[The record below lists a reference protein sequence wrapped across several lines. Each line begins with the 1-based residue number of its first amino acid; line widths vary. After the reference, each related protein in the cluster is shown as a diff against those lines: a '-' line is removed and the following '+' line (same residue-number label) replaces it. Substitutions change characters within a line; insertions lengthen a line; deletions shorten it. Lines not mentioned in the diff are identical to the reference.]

1 MNWGETRMLSVRK
14 TCGPT
19 LDCWLLLLSVL
30 LAFVLPASSADVPS
44 QWISKLKRI
53 PACPALATTAQTN
66 HIPMDRMDP
75 LSGTNAL
82 HPGDSVTMLGTL
94 TQKDSR
100 AQWLL
105 YVEVAAPDPGKTPA
119 KKPSPFVVTIFGT
132 AMKFESKPVPAKLRM
147 LGPYSVSGMSKPLKP
162 EEKDAQFSLNESFLS
177 LGLEQAAAVWW
188 QWNQMTN
195 TDLASSNSPPAK
207 SGANKARDWTA
218 DRKPT
223 AAEQRALA
231 GSIPALMSYFEIV
244 QHTEGLEKLL
254 FKLVKLPSL
263 WSVIRHAG
271 VRADIL
277 LGQEAFPADPKDW
290 NLPASVPV
298 YYFPCLLRI
307 NGQPAMKITFVV
319 TSPQPPL
326 LVCGGVVGL
335 LAEKLGDDE
344 TYMTLRIISAQC
356 KTEHED

>member
-1 MNWGETRMLSVRK
+1 MLSVRK
-14 TCGPT
+14 ICGPT
-19 LDCWLLLLSVL
+19 LVCRLLPLSVL

-44 QWISKLKRI
+44 PWISKLAPI
-53 PACPALATTAQTN
+53 SACPALATAAQTN
-66 HIPMDRMDP
+66 HIPIDRMDP

-94 TQKDSR
+94 IQKESR

-105 YVEVAAPDPGKTPA
+105 YVEAAAPDPGKTPA
-119 KKPSPFVVTIFGT
+119 KKPSPFVVTMFGT
-132 AMKFESKPVPAKLRM
+132 TMKFESKPVPAKLRM
-147 LGPYSVSGMSKPLKP
+147 LGPFSVEGMSKPLKP

-188 QWNQMTN
+188 QWSQMTN
-195 TDLASSNSPPAK
+195 TDLAPSNSPPAK
-207 SGANKARDWTA
+207 SGTNKARGWNA
-218 DRKPT
+218 DRQPT

-271 VRADIL
+271 VRTDIL
-277 LGQEAFPADPKDW
+277 LGEDTFPANPADW
-290 NLPASVPV
+290 NLPASAPV

-307 NGQPAMKITFVV
+307 NGQPAMNITFVV

-326 LVCGGVVGL
+326 LVCGGVAGV
-335 LAEKLGDDE
+335 LAEKVGDDQ
-344 TYMTLRIISAQC
+344 TYMTLRVIDARC
-356 KTEHED
+356 KTDQEE